1 MTALLSLT
9 LFVLTM
15 TVRDRSSLDAMQ
27 SPSPSPV
34 SAATITGMAI
44 VTDGDSLR
52 ISNQKIRLWA
62 IDAPEL
68 QQTCQQLGV
77 SWPCGA
83 EAMVALTE
91 HIGSH
96 SVSCRKED
104 IDRYG
109 RIVAEC
115 FIGDSSINE
124 WLVGNGW
131 ALAYRQYS
139 AKFTSAE
146 DQAKSRKSGLWQG
159 EFIAP
164 WDWRQ
169 QQR

>member
-1 MTALLSLT
+1 MVGLLS
-9 LFVLTM
+9 VLTM
-15 TVRDRSSLDAMQ
+15 TVRDRSGLDVMQ
-27 SPSPSPV
+27 SPSPSSV
-34 SAATITGMAI
+34 SAATITGMAT

-52 ISNQKIRLWA
+52 INNEKIRLWA

-68 QQTCQQLGV
+68 NQACQKSGL
-77 SWPCGA
+77 SWPCGTKA
-83 EAMVALTE
+83 WAALTD

-96 SVSCRKED
+96 SVSCRKEEV
-104 IDRYG
+104 DRYG

-146 DQAKSRKSGLWQG
+146 YQAKSRKLGLWQG

-169 QQR
+169 LRR